1 MAEMVKFAEFSE
13 FGWNSRIFPNLGLIT
28 LSLKSFFF
36 KIVDIIIFLTPFPLS
51 LLSTFGHQLTN
62 LFFLT

>member
-28 LSLKSFFF
+28 LSLKSCFFS
-36 KIVDIIIFLTPFPLS
+36 KLLT
-51 LLSTFGHQLTN
+51 
-62 LFFLT
+62 